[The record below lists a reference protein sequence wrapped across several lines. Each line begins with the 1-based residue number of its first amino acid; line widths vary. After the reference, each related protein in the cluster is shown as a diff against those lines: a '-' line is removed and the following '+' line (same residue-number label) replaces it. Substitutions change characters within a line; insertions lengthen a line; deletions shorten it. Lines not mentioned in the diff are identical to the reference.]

1 MSPNVCTKECG
12 VSSGTFC
19 RVVNEVCDQNKTCK
33 CGNNPSC
40 QDNPSG
46 RLCDGVKGKCKCD
59 KDVPESC
66 PNPIKEVCQNEIC
79 GEYYC
84 LLEIPSIC
92 NIIVHLEVYFRHG
105 IRPHNA
111 MQMFLVLK
119 EPKTCKASSD
129 CEGEET
135 CDLTL
140 TECQCGKRDS
150 CYGNPDGRICD
161 AINNICKC
169 DPKDKKSC
177 PPGQVCRKEKCGRYL

>member
-1 MSPNVCTKECG
+1 
-12 VSSGTFC
+12 
-19 RVVNEVCDQNKTCK
+19 
-33 CGNNPSC
+33 
-40 QDNPSG
+40 
-46 RLCDGVKGKCKCD
+46 
-59 KDVPESC
+59 
-66 PNPIKEVCQNEIC
+66 
-79 GEYYC
+79 
-84 LLEIPSIC
+84 
-92 NIIVHLEVYFRHG
+92 
-105 IRPHNA
+105 
-111 MQMFLVLK
+111 MFLVLK

-177 PPGQVCRKEKCGRYL
+177 PPGQVCRKEKCGRYLSFVHLLLCFRKILETLINIIYIITMEYIE